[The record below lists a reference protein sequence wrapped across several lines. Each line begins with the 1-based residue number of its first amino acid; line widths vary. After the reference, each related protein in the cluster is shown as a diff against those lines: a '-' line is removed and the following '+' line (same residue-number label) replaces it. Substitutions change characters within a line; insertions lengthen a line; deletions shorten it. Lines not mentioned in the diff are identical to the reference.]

1 VRAQRA
7 VLAKLCIKMDAQG
20 QALLKIHLRRAL
32 IHVQKCTDTSLALL
46 DVCGEA
52 GDLFFLLQYLLLE
65 AGNDHGRLAE
75 LLQDMLALMRAMDPS
90 QPLFL
95 SRRELMQMAQTLD

>member
-1 VRAQRA
+1 VCAQKA
-7 VLAKLCIKMDAQG
+7 VLAKLCTNMDAQA

-32 IHVQKCTDTSLALL
+32 IHVQKCTETSLTVL

-65 AGNDHGRLAE
+65 AGKDHGRLAE
-75 LLQDMLALMRAMDPS
+75 LLQDMLALMRVMDS
-90 QPLFL
+90 TEPLTL